1 MHQVMYYWSLH
12 NPSVSFVIVGHVTLY
27 KLKKECYLLMDC
39 LVDATRM
46 LLFVAIILPDGRD
59 LVDA

>member
-1 MHQVMYYWSLH
+1 M
-12 NPSVSFVIVGHVTLY
+12 GHVTLY
-27 KLKKECYLLMDC
+27 KLEKECYLLMDC

-46 LLFVAIILPDGRD
+46 LLFVVEQVFLPDGHS